1 MIGAIPVG
9 VRTGLAG
16 PPTTASTVAA
26 STVAA
31 STVAAAGPVAAGLP
45 SAGLPLTLDGAAAP
59 PVLCD
64 GLRFEWAGEQGLLGE
79 MCRHAL
85 GSPGKLF
92 RPILLL
98 QSAQAVGGRA
108 EHVLPAAIG
117 TEIGHVASLVH
128 DDIIDADEIR
138 RGQPAVHAKFGEGN
152 AIVAGDAMIF
162 DLFRCLAECRTAG
175 AHDSRIVTALEIVS
189 QAGID
194 LCRGQSLEF
203 ELTSAASHDLDRYIE
218 MIKLKTG
225 ALFNGACRV
234 GAVLGGGSD
243 EAIDALG
250 RYGYELGIAFQMCD
264 DLLTY
269 TGGSDEAIGKSI
281 LSDIRNKRMTL
292 PIILAYRDGAAE
304 IERELDEALDP
315 RLDLA
320 MARRTITGVLSRHGV
335 LDSARDLALTHAS
348 LARDS
353 LNVLAPTPSRDC
365 LADYA
370 DRAINRIR

>member
-9 VRTGLAG
+9 VRSGLAG
-16 PPTTASTVAA
+16 PATAVS
-26 STVAA
+26 S
-31 STVAAAGPVAAGLP
+31 SAAGPVAVGLPAAGLP
-45 SAGLPLTLDGAAAP
+45 PARDSDAATPL
-59 PVLCD
+59 LCD
-64 GLRFEWAGEQGLLGE
+64 RLRFEWAGEDGLLGE

-85 GSPGKLF
+85 VSPGKLF

-98 QSAQAVGGRA
+98 QSAQAVGGRV

-128 DDIIDADEIR
+128 DDIIDADEMR
-138 RGQPAVHAKFGEGN
+138 RGQPAVHTKFGQGN
-152 AIVAGDAMIF
+152 AIVAGDALLF
-162 DLFRCLAECRTAG
+162 DLFRCLAECRKTG

-203 ELTSAASHDLDRYIE
+203 ELTSTASHDLDLYIE

-234 GAVLGGGSD
+234 GAVLGGGGRT
-243 EAIDALG
+243 EIDALG

-269 TGGSDEAIGKSI
+269 VGDSDEAIGKSI

-292 PIILAYRDGAAE
+292 PIILAYRDSEPE
-304 IERELDEALDP
+304 IERQLDEAFDP
-315 RLDLA
+315 RLDPATALGA
-320 MARRTITGVLSRHGV
+320 IGGVLSRHGV
-335 LDSARDLALTHAS
+335 LDTARDLALAHAS